1 MVDKSSKAKG
11 KGTKLPAA
19 KVEETKETS
28 VYVKNGSLMLALNVK
43 PNSKSD

>member
-1 MVDKSSKAKG
+1 MVEKASKSKG

-19 KVEETKETS
+19 KPEETKETS
-28 VYVKNGSLMLALNVK
+28 VYIKNGALMLALNVK